1 MASSSP
7 ISLDFSFVSLFLLS
21 SHIFTLFHSL
31 LRQVYKYSTSFIHPF
46 CFWQSFIFQNRYIN
60 FFYPLTQER
69 RNKLHDLALSFLLL
83 LFPSFFFSFSRSLSF
98 LFYYLIFPSSFSC
111 FSLRLFLCLFL
122 SVQPLSSSSSVV
134 FFKFCVHHL
143 LRVSV
148 NAWFIKFFLS
158 LITFLFLILTATAVQ
173 TVPQALHT
181 SVFQF
186 FFLFTFILLSTYRYI
201 FHQHSWI
208 DTAPY
213 ICTPNVRVSI
223 SRQDKNNFCGWFLRG
238 HLTSR
243 GQWL

>member
-1 MASSSP
+1 MRKLWPPPPPFPLTSPLFLSFSSP
-7 ISLDFSFVSLFLLS
+7 PIFLLCFILYFGKYTNIPRHLFIHFAS
-21 SHIFTLFHSL
+21 DKVLSFKIGTLIFFTLSH
-31 LRQVYKYSTSFIHPF
+31 RKDET
-46 CFWQSFIFQNRYIN
+46 N
-60 FFYPLTQER
+60 FMTWHFPL
-69 RNKLHDLALSFLLL
+69 
-83 LFPSFFFSFSRSLSF
+83 FSFSLPLSLF

-186 FFLFTFILLSTYRYI
+186 FFIFTFILLSTYRYI